1 MDPLHG
7 NDAGENHM
15 IEPFV
20 TSWKRS
26 LSNFQDKDTKALHR
40 GKQNFGYENT
50 LKVTNIYF

>member
-1 MDPLHG
+1 MDSLHG
-7 NDAGENHM
+7 SDAGESLM

-40 GKQNFGYENT
+40 GKLDFGYENA
-50 LKVTNIYF
+50 LKATNMYF